1 MKYKNNLT
9 LTNPR
14 RVPFSL
20 SNQFDDTFGLTDMV
34 SDCKNAEDFCAAAN
48 KYDRFHL
55 KWKIDKDSK
64 NETRLTCKDT
74 LGNIHY
80 LIAYKEDSGLPEIP
94 TGNMITELRSRGYSV
109 SVDKP
114 EKIISKKDLGKLFQE
129 AADTDQD
136 ELDFYSQLVSAG
148 ITVRDVFEYAGP
160 EQANAMFLFCHEHG
174 LLNED
179 KETEYVYQM
188 ICNLL
193 SINKNYEKYDFK
205 LFDKI
210 WIYTVED
217 CGRGVVIADDDEEAK
232 EKVLNAYVSH
242 YTEFDPE
249 YATIQI
255 NKAVE
260 NNNVFSDCPY
270 VIEVE

>member
-1 MKYKNNLT
+1 MKYNNNLT
-9 LTNPR
+9 ITNPR
-14 RVPFSL
+14 SLSHFSL
-20 SNQFDDTFGLTDMV
+20 NNFFDDISELTKMT
-34 SDCKNAEDFCAAAN
+34 SKCTSAETLCATAN
-48 KYDRFHL
+48 KHDKYHQ
-55 KWKIDKDSK
+55 KWEVDKDSK
-64 NETRLTCKDT
+64 NETRLICKDSF
-74 LGNIHY
+74 GNTYY
-80 LIAYKEDSGLPEIP
+80 LIAHKEKEESD
-94 TGNMITELRSRGYSV
+94 MIN
-109 SVDKP
+109 
-114 EKIISKKDLGKLFQE
+114 KKDLRKLFQD

-148 ITVRDVFEYAGP
+148 ITIRDVFECAGP

-210 WIYTVED
+210 WIYTVKD
-217 CGRGVVIADDDEEAK
+217 CARGVVIADDDEEAK
-232 EKVLNAYVSH
+232 EKVLNAYMSH

>member
-1 MKYKNNLT
+1 MF
-9 LTNPR
+9 R
-14 RVPFSL
+14 
-20 SNQFDDTFGLTDMV
+20 
-34 SDCKNAEDFCAAAN
+34 FC
-48 KYDRFHL
+48 YD
-55 KWKIDKDSK
+55 
-64 NETRLTCKDT
+64 
-74 LGNIHY
+74 
-80 LIAYKEDSGLPEIP
+80 
-94 TGNMITELRSRGYSV
+94 
-109 SVDKP
+109 
-114 EKIISKKDLGKLFQE
+114 
-129 AADTDQD
+129 
-136 ELDFYSQLVSAG
+136 
-148 ITVRDVFEYAGP
+148 
-160 EQANAMFLFCHEHG
+160 HG

-179 KETEYVYQM
+179 RETEYVFRM

-193 SINKNYEKYDFK
+193 SINKNYEKHDFK

-270 VIEVE
+270 VIEVI

>member
-1 MKYKNNLT
+1 MGILKSYKC
-9 LTNPR
+9 R
-14 RVPFSL
+14 
-20 SNQFDDTFGLTDMV
+20 Q
-34 SDCKNAEDFCAAAN
+34 
-48 KYDRFHL
+48 H
-55 KWKIDKDSK
+55 
-64 NETRLTCKDT
+64 
-74 LGNIHY
+74 
-80 LIAYKEDSGLPEIP
+80 
-94 TGNMITELRSRGYSV
+94 
-109 SVDKP
+109 
-114 EKIISKKDLGKLFQE
+114 

-136 ELDFYSQLVSAG
+136 ELDLYSQLVSAG
-148 ITVRDVFEYAGP
+148 ITIRDVFECAGP

-210 WIYTVED
+210 WIYTVKD